1 MDWDENVVQTIEWN
15 GEISHLEEKQ
25 AIAEKIATLA
35 KDGDV
40 IGVGSGSTSLLAIKA
55 IAKRMN
61 EENLLITGIPT
72 SIEIELTCNNLGIPV
87 TSLYKAKPDWCF
99 DGADEV
105 TPEKWLVKGRGG
117 AMFREKLNIANAKKT
132 YILVDSSKFVNK
144 VCEKFPIPIEVYPEA
159 VNYVR
164 EKLFELGA
172 KDIEMRLA
180 KGKDGPVITESGDL
194 ILDVKFDNVDETF
207 ETKLKSIIGVIET
220 GLFIG
225 YNVEVI
231 S

>member
-1 MDWDENVVQTIEWN
+1 MYWNDNNSQKIEWN
-15 GEISHLEEKQ
+15 GTISHLEEKQ
-25 AIAEKIATLA
+25 AIAEKIAKLA

-40 IGVGSGSTSLLAIKA
+40 IGIGSGSTSLLATQA
-55 IAKRMN
+55 IAKRIK
-61 EENLLITGIPT
+61 EENLHITGIPT

-105 TPEKWLVKGRGG
+105 SPEKWLVKGRGG

-132 YILVDSSKFVNK
+132 YILVDSSKFVTK
-144 VCEKFPIPIEVYPEA
+144 TCEKFPIPVEVYPEA
-159 VNYVR
+159 VNSVR
-164 EKLFELGA
+164 EKLLEMGA
-172 KDIEMRLA
+172 TSIDIRLA
-180 KGKDGPVITESGDL
+180 KGKDGPVITESGNL
-194 ILDVKFDNVDETF
+194 ILDVKFDNIDETF
-207 ETKLKSIIGVIET
+207 ETKLKSIVGVIDT

-225 YNVEVI
+225 YNVEII